1 MEDQQ
6 FTQEGRKRY
15 SADLKRKV
23 VNEIESGLSTGE
35 ASRKY
40 DVPIAY
46 LYRWIRLV
54 KGAGRKALRSN
65 EEVVCASEYRKIFE
79 ENKKLKQALGK
90 MTLERD
96 ILQEAVDIASKKKW
110 I

>member
-1 MEDQQ
+1 MEEVET
-6 FTQEGRKRY
+6 TQNGRKRF
-15 SADLKRKV
+15 SADLKGKI
-23 VNEIESGLSTGE
+23 VNEIESGLSPGE

-40 DVPIAY
+40 GVPMNYI
-46 LYRWIRLV
+46 YRWMRLV
-54 KGAGRKALRSN
+54 KGAGRRALRSN
-65 EEVVCASEYRKIFE
+65 DEVVSASEHRKLFE